1 MKLSSADICHVLL
14 QGAPSGSKLKRPTF
28 HSSRGSLTGENGGT
42 THTSKPS
49 RTGETPAMCPG
60 YCRHVICFIKE
71 DLLIASSIFLFINS
85 ISFAW
90 LTVQSKPLSLLRLT
104 RRFDCKVGGASLLA
118 CRAGFKI
125 PVTNRRQRM
134 CKFTALL
141 LLRYLL
147 SDNWIQFYS

>member
-1 MKLSSADICHVLL
+1 MCCLLFICRSVFVHVHVDVICCVKSPVCVSVCVSKVITMKLSSADVCHVLL

-85 ISFAW
+85 
-90 LTVQSKPLSLLRLT
+90 TRLALQDSQ
-104 RRFDCKVGGASLLA
+104 FKVSP
-118 CRAGFKI
+118 C
-125 PVTNRRQRM
+125 P
-134 CKFTALL
+134 C
-141 LLRYLL
+141 
-147 SDNWIQFYS
+147 